1 MKRSISL
8 LVITFLLLG
17 CSAAFGEGLVTL
29 GLYSAQSDS
38 QQCNY
43 FNFSYG
49 TSLASGINVQ
59 SYCPLPDG
67 TMIGVTTNGTT
78 KHLSGPIVMLADSGG
93 DADCNCYQKAQFIW
107 LTKTKASNTSLGYE
121 LYYNEYDAFKAH
133 LVDWGYLTKHLG
145 P

>member
-1 MKRSISL
+1 MKRSTSL

-29 GLYSAQSDS
+29 GLMDHGGNQY
-38 QQCNY
+38 CNY
-43 FNFSYG
+43 LNFSYG

-67 TMIGVTTNGTT
+67 TMIGVVTNGTT
-78 KHLSGPIVMLADSGG
+78 AHLSGPIVMLADSGG
-93 DADCNCYQKAQFIW
+93 DASCNCYQQTQFIW
-107 LTKTKASNTSLGYE
+107 LTKTKASSTSFGWV
-121 LYYNEYDAFKAH
+121 LYWNDLDAFKAH
-133 LVDWGYLTKHLG
+133 LADWGYLTKHLG